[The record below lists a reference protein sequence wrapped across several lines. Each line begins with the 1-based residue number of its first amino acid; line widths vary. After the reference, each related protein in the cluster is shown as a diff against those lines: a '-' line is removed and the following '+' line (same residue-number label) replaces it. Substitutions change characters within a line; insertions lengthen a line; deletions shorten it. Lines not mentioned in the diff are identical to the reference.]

1 MRRLYFDLVRRRLAR
16 GDVGFGLRALR
27 SLWGALRG
35 EARPLLGT
43 LIVTY
48 RCDLACAMCDLPA
61 RGDRKRELDTDGL
74 RGVLDGMRDL
84 GVLGVGITGG
94 EPLLRPDLL
103 DLVRHGSE
111 QGLLMH
117 LNTNGTL
124 VTDDV
129 ARGLAAHGAASV
141 NVSLDGPD
149 AETHDRLRGRKGSF
163 DHVLRAAARLCAV
176 SQRPYRVTLVCALGA
191 GNSARTGPLL
201 ERARD
206 LGVDAVS
213 FLPVHEFPANRIA
226 DSADAAATDLVARS
240 EGDPLFDN
248 SRAYLDLFAR
258 AYRGEPNPVP
268 CAAPRTSV
276 VVDCY
281 GDVYPCVPLNATRRP
296 VANGDVRR
304 VWRSHTYRQAREAL
318 HDCRACYWNCHT
330 EMNLA
335 LARLRGG
342 AQGVAK
348 PPVAGHRP
356 APERPRVEAGA

>member
-1 MRRLYFDLVRRRLAR
+1 VRRLYLDLAGRRLAR

-61 RGDRKRELDTDGL
+61 RGDRRRELDTDGL

-103 DLVRHGSE
+103 DLVRHGTE

-117 LNTNGTL
+117 VNTNGTL
-124 VTDDV
+124 VTDEV

-149 AETHDRLRGRKGSF
+149 AGTHDRLRGRQGSF
-163 DHVLRAAARLCAV
+163 ARVLRAAARLCAV
-176 SQRPYRVTLVCALGA
+176 PRRPYRVTLVCALGA
-191 GNSARTGPLL
+191 ANGDRTGPLL

-213 FLPVHEFPANRIA
+213 FLPVHDFPANRVAAGA
-226 DSADAAATDLVARS
+226 DTPDLFGR
-240 EGDPLFDN
+240 DPLLDN
-248 SRAYLDLFAR
+248 SRAYLDLFPR

-268 CAAPRTSV
+268 CEAPNTSV

-281 GDVYPCVPLNATRRP
+281 GDVYPCVPLNAARRP
-296 VANGDVRR
+296 VASGDVRQ
-304 VWRSHTYRQAREAL
+304 VWRSRTYRRAREAL
-318 HDCRACYWNCHT
+318 QGCRACYWNCHT

-335 LARLRGG
+335 LARLRL
-342 AQGVAK
+342 AR
-348 PPVAGHRP
+348 RP
-356 APERPRVEAGA
+356 AAGTAPARTRLGAEA